1 MTAVIHQFSNY
12 YPLRTTMKK
21 TIINVF
27 STLAAVALSSV
38 SVYAAGT
45 DTWVGN
51 TDANWSTAA
60 NWTTSGGSTPP
71 ANGDSLVFGAAG
83 SAGASLNNDIS
94 GLTVNNINL
103 NGPGSFTF
111 GVNGLAL
118 NGTLTA
124 AATVNETFS
133 GGITIG
139 SDVATAIKNTGS
151 GTLALGALSENSGG
165 TVDFLINGPI
175 TTTTAN
181 VNGILGGWATTNN
194 SVSSATV
201 GGWAANDGSGNIISY
216 AGYTAGVPS
225 GVNNTGNYRG
235 GNANVAANAT
245 VNSFVFDGSGDVT
258 INNGVTLTL
267 SSGGLFIGGTQR
279 WLKAG
284 NSTSTIKSGLA
295 TGEIYLHCNNGTF
308 TDFQI
313 QPVIADGSVATK
325 LIKDGPGVLKFASNV
340 KTYTGGTVV
349 NGGTLAL
356 NVGGGTGSI
365 RGTATVNP
373 GATLGLIAIDAVG
386 YNAGVCV
393 NTLNVVGGT
402 VANSSGGNEGF
413 IMNLNL
419 TGGTVTSTGGNYVF
433 SGGYGISSLASP
445 LTSLISAPLNI
456 QARARLMSPKE
467 ARPAATT

>member
-235 GNANVAANAT
+235 GKMAEGWQFNQHHKIRI
-245 VNSFVFDGSGDVT
+245 GD
-258 INNGVTLTL
+258 
-267 SSGGLFIGGTQR
+267 
-279 WLKAG
+279 
-284 NSTSTIKSGLA
+284 
-295 TGEIYLHCNNGTF
+295 
-308 TDFQI
+308 
-313 QPVIADGSVATK
+313 
-325 LIKDGPGVLKFASNV
+325 
-340 KTYTGGTVV
+340 
-349 NGGTLAL
+349 
-356 NVGGGTGSI
+356 
-365 RGTATVNP
+365 
-373 GATLGLIAIDAVG
+373 
-386 YNAGVCV
+386 
-393 NTLNVVGGT
+393 
-402 VANSSGGNEGF
+402 GGNIFTLQQWNFYGF
-413 IMNLNL
+413 PNPACHCRRVGCHEINQGWA
-419 TGGTVTSTGGNYVF
+419 GGSQ
-433 SGGYGISSLASP
+433 ICK
-445 LTSLISAPLNI
+445 
-456 QARARLMSPKE
+456 QC
-467 ARPAATT
+467 